1 MRAIQILFIVLFL
14 SFFGASQVVF
24 NTIKHDFGELE
35 SYSSRY
41 VDIILENKGAK
52 EAWVLSV
59 KKPMEVAYIIS
70 NQIIP
75 ADSST
80 VLRFQVN
87 PKQKGRFSY
96 DIKVFTSNQDHAT
109 SIKLTGNIRD
119 IQQDNT
125 SSFTA
130 CPTFND
136 RPGGKNPN
144 VFDLTVVTI
153 DKESKEELSNSNVTL
168 IQGGE
173 AIWAK
178 ITDRKGKIKEDA
190 TLGLSYFYATHDG
203 YYPAELGSYVNFK
216 RNFIVIELEKDKTII
231 VEPPVVLEP
240 PIIDTTVIAIVEPP
254 VVIEETPE
262 PPSEIEV
269 IFEIE
274 TRLENELDPSDETAI
289 TSEAPPSF
297 TDLDRNDFSEE
308 FFNPVNVV
316 FVLDVSSSM
325 KQVDKIELMK
335 YSLMQLTE
343 MLRPQD
349 KFSIVTYASDAR
361 VLLKPTSGREKDEI
375 KDEIRALKAFGYTS
389 GGDGIKLGFKTAN
402 RAKISNGTNHVII
415 ITDGAF
421 NRNSDD
427 YKHYIKKYK
436 RKGITM
442 SVVGVR
448 NKTVDEEDM
457 KEAARLGGGHYVP
470 IMKLS
475 DAQHNLKQEIRLQSY
490 KF

>member
-1 MRAIQILFIVLFL
+1 MRILISIILVLF
-14 SFFGASQVVF
+14 SFFGNSQIKF
-24 NTIKHDFGELE
+24 NTIKHDFGDLE
-35 SYSSRY
+35 PYSSRY
-41 VDIILENKGAK
+41 VDIILENYGSK

-70 NQIIP
+70 KQIIP
-75 ADSST
+75 VDSAT

-87 PKQKGRFSY
+87 PRKKGKFSY
-96 DIKVFTSNQDHAT
+96 EIMVFTSNQDEAT
-109 SIKLTGNIRD
+109 SIKLTGNLLD
-119 IQQDNT
+119 LQQDNT

-136 RPGGKNPN
+136 RPGGRNSN
-144 VFDLTVVTI
+144 DFDLTVVTI
-153 DKESKEELSNSNVTL
+153 DKETKEELSNSTVTL
-168 IQGGE
+168 IQGGQ

-178 ITDRKGKIKEDA
+178 VTDRKGKVKEDA
-190 TLGLSYFYATHDG
+190 TLGLSYFYATHEG

-216 RNFIVIELEKDKTII
+216 RNFIVLELEKDKTVIE
-231 VEPPVVLEP
+231 EPPVAVIP
-240 PIIDTTVIAIVEPP
+240 PIDTTTIAIAEPP
-254 VVIEETPE
+254 VIIEEVPVPE
-262 PPSEIEV
+262 EEIEIIIEVETHLEEELEPSE
-269 IFEIE
+269 E
-274 TRLENELDPSDETAI
+274 TTI
-289 TSEAPPSF
+289 TVDAPPSF
-297 TDLDRNDFSEE
+297 TDLDREDFSEE
-308 FFNPVNVV
+308 YFNPINVV

-335 YSLMQLTE
+335 YSLMQLTD

-349 KFSIVTYASDAR
+349 KFAIVTYANDAR
-361 VLLKPTSGREKDEI
+361 VLLKPTSGAAKEEI
-375 KDEIRALKAFGYTS
+375 KDEVKALKAFGYTS
-389 GGDGIKLGFKTAN
+389 GGSGIKLGYKTAK

-427 YKHYIKKYK
+427 YKRYIKKYR

-457 KEAARLGGGHYVP
+457 KEAAQLGGGRYVP

>member
-1 MRAIQILFIVLFL
+1 M
-14 SFFGASQVVF
+14 GESQVKF
-24 NTIKHDFGELE
+24 NTIKHDFGDLE

-41 VDIILENKGAK
+41 VDIILENKGSK

-70 NQIIP
+70 KQII
-75 ADSST
+75 AVDSAT

-96 DIKVFTSNQDHAT
+96 EIKVFTSNQDEAT
-109 SIKLTGNIRD
+109 SIKLVGNLRD

-136 RPGGKNPN
+136 RPGGENPN
-144 VFDLTVVTI
+144 DFDLTVVTI
-153 DKESKEELSNSNVTL
+153 DKETKEELGNSTVTL

-173 AIWAK
+173 AIWARV
-178 ITDRKGKIKEDA
+178 TDRKGKIKEDA
-190 TLGLSYFYATHDG
+190 TLGLSYFYATHEG
-203 YYPAELGSYVNFK
+203 YYPAELGQYVNFK
-216 RNFIVIELEKDKTII
+216 RNFVVIELDRDRTVVEEPPLITDTPPVDTTTIAI
-231 VEPPVVLEP
+231 NEPPV
-240 PIIDTTVIAIVEPP
+240 I
-254 VVIEETPE
+254 IEETEDPPE
-262 PPSEIEV
+262 EIE
-269 IFEIE
+269 IIIEIKTHLEEELEPSNE
-274 TRLENELDPSDETAI
+274 TTITA
-289 TSEAPPSF
+289 EAPPSF
-297 TDLDRNDFSEE
+297 TDLDREDFSEE
-308 FFNPVNVV
+308 FFKPVNVV

-325 KQVDKIELMK
+325 RQVDKIELMK
-335 YSLMQLTE
+335 YSLMQLTN

-349 KFSIVTYASDAR
+349 KFAIVTYASDAR
-361 VLLKPTSGREKDEI
+361 ILLNPTSGAAKDEI

-389 GGDGIKLGFKTAN
+389 GGSGIKLGYKTAI
-402 RAKISNGTNHVII
+402 RSKIENGANHLII

-421 NRNSDD
+421 NKNSDD
-427 YKHYIKKYK
+427 YKRYIKKYRK
-436 RKGITM
+436 KGITM

-448 NKTVDEEDM
+448 NKSNDEERM
-457 KEAARLGGGHYVP
+457 KEDAKLGGGRYVP

-490 KF
+490 KY